1 MQGVNN
7 LKKTPQGE
15 LLVTMREVSV
25 LWMDVFQIVNDSIG
39 DCGAGGSTGGD
50 VGSYGDWYQNGNS
63 SMLLYIFIMFSC
75 NEIRI
80 AQPCIW
86 SDIN

>member
-1 MQGVNN
+1 
-7 LKKTPQGE
+7 
-15 LLVTMREVSV
+15 MRTSNYDKSFSSSNGCCSGCEC
-25 LWMDVFQIVNDSIG
+25 DSIG

-50 VGSYGDWYQNGNS
+50 VESYGNGDWYQNGNS